1 MSKRASLWE
10 WIEAIIMFC
19 GFIYIIFVMIIVAIL
34 MLPILILFERTEKS
48 IGKLN
53 GKETT

>member
-19 GFIYIIFVMIIVAIL
+19 GFIYIICVMIIVAIL
-34 MLPILILFERTEKS
+34 MLPILILFERAEKS

>member
-19 GFIYIIFVMIIVAIL
+19 GFIYIICVMIIVAIL